1 MAENLVLPEPIKLL
15 AIWMEWEKGDEM
27 PGQVLANL
35 KKAGMRDLLEQLAAA
50 AEAEP
55 ARD

>member
-1 MAENLVLPEPIKLL
+1 MADLVVPDPTKLL
-15 AIWMEWEKGDEM
+15 KLWMEWEKGEEM

-35 KKAGMRDLLEQLAAA
+35 KKAGMRDLLDQLAAA
-50 AEAEP
+50 AEP

>member
-1 MAENLVLPEPIKLL
+1 MADERPVTDPAKLL
-15 AIWMEWEKGDEM
+15 ATWMDWERGDET

-35 KKAGMRDLLEQLAAA
+35 KKAGMRDLLEDLASA
-50 AEAEP
+50 AEP